1 MTCIN
6 ALITENPAYFVNS
19 FKSAYDESL
28 EVELQTDSEL
38 NVLVESII
46 VSLEGSC
53 SSAAS
58 VGYQHGSLNLHEAL
72 CIEVASD
79 G

>member
-1 MTCIN
+1 MTGVN
-6 ALITENPAYFVNS
+6 ALVAENSADLVNS

-58 VGYQHGSLNLHEAL
+58 VGYQHGSLNFHEAL